1 MKLSAGTRLRS
12 AVCDGEVIIVKAPAD
27 VDVDI
32 RCGGVPMTSIDAPQ
46 APRTSPLVATD
57 GMLIGKRYVDDEIG
71 LQVLC
76 TKTGQGD
83 LAVGDVTLPLQEA
96 RALPASD

>member
-1 MKLSAGTRLRS
+1 M
-12 AVCDGEVIIVKAPAD
+12 CDGEVIVVKAPAD

-32 RCGGVPMTSIDAPQ
+32 RCGGVPMTPVDAAQP
-46 APRTSPLVATD
+46 PRTPPLVATD
-57 GMLIGKRYVDDEIG
+57 GMLIGKRYVFDEIG

-76 TKTGQGD
+76 TKSGEGD
-83 LAVGDVTLPLQEA
+83 LAVGDVVLPLQEA